1 MKLKKMM
8 KDNLNRTFKQIGVSV
23 LLASMTLAGAMN
35 VFAQSPADP
44 NKVLRYV
51 FPVAETGFDPAGT
64 HDLYSAHVH
73 NSIFEGLYT
82 YDYLASPAKLVPRTA
97 VALPEVSQD
106 GLTYT
111 FKVQKG
117 IYFAK
122 DPVFKGKQRELT
134 AQDYVYSYK
143 RLLDPSLRSP
153 NSWLLDGKIVGMDK
167 VLADAKKTGKFNY
180 DLPVEGL
187 KAIDRYTLVIKL
199 TQPDQNFPMLLA
211 HQPAG
216 AVAREVIEHYR
227 DKAGFA
233 MKNPVGTGPYV
244 LSKWVPGS
252 RIILK
257 ANPDFRGYVWNFK
270 ASTPEDQKIVDA
282 MKGKKMP
289 QIGVV
294 DIQVMEEGQSRW
306 LSFSKNETDLFVLDG
321 DLVVQAIQ
329 DGKLKPELVK
339 KGVQLSR
346 IIDPSIDYHY
356 WNMQNP
362 VVGGLTKDKI
372 ALRRAMAMAY
382 SADNQIKILSKGD
395 AQKIEYPIPYGIVG
409 YDPNYK
415 TSIPYSVKAA
425 NLLLDRY
432 NYKVGADGWRTM
444 PNGKPLLIEMTLSG
458 NTLKSQ
464 QGAEFWKKTLDS
476 IKIKM
481 TTKSMPFAE
490 ALKAEKQ
497 CKTMFKGSAWIAD
510 YPDADNFMQLFYG
523 KNINVTNN
531 GCIKIPEYDRLYE
544 QTQKMKPG
552 PERDALY
559 RKMARILEV
568 YMPVQIEST
577 RYRNALAQPRVIGF
591 KKHPIIP
598 SEWMYFDLKK

>member
-1 MKLKKMM
+1 MM
-8 KDNLNRTFKQIGVSV
+8 KDNVNRMLKQIGVSV
-23 LLASMTLAGAMN
+23 LLGSLCLTGAMN
-35 VFAQSPADP
+35 VFAKSPADP

-97 VALPEVSQD
+97 VALPQVSAD

-111 FKVQKG
+111 IKVQKG

-122 DPVFKGKQRELT
+122 DPAFNGKARELT

-153 NSWLLDGKIVGMDK
+153 NSWLLDAKVVGMDK
-167 VLADAKKTGKFNY
+167 VLEEAKKTGKFNY
-180 DLPVEGL
+180 DTPVAGL
-187 KAIDRYTLVIKL
+187 YAPDRYTLVIKL

-216 AVAREVIEHYR
+216 AVAREVIEKYR

-257 ANPDFRGYVWNFK
+257 ANPDFRGYVWDFK

-289 QIGVV
+289 QIGVI

-306 LSFSKNETDLFVLDG
+306 LSFSKDETDLFVLDG
-321 DLVVQAIQ
+321 DLVVQAI
-329 DGKLKPELVK
+329 DKGKLKPELAK
-339 KGVQLSR
+339 KGIQLSR
-346 IIDPSIDYHY
+346 IVDPSIDYHY

-362 VVGGLTKDKI
+362 VVGGLSKDKI

-382 SADNQIKILSKGD
+382 SADNQIKIINKGD
-395 AQKIEYPIPYGIVG
+395 AQKIQYPIPEGIVG

-415 TSIPYSVKAA
+415 SSIPYSVKAA

-432 NYKVGADGWRTM
+432 NYKVGADGWRTL
-444 PNGKPLLIEMTLSG
+444 PNGKPLVIEMTLSG
-458 NTLKSQ
+458 NSARSQ

-476 IKIKM
+476 IKLKM

-497 CKTMFKGSAWIAD
+497 CQTMFKASAWIAD

-523 KNINVTNN
+523 KNIHVTNN
-531 GCIKIPEYDRLYE
+531 GCMKIPEYDRLYE

-559 RKMARILEV
+559 RQMARIMEV
-568 YMPVQIEST
+568 YMPVQMEGT

>member
-1 MKLKKMM
+1 MKMM
-8 KDNLNRTFKQIGVSV
+8 KDNLNRKLKQIGVSV
-23 LLASMTLAGAMN
+23 LLGSMFLTGTMN
-35 VFAQSPADP
+35 VFAKSPADP

-82 YDYLASPAKLVPRTA
+82 YDYLASPAKLTTRTA
-97 VALPEVSQD
+97 VAMPDVSKD
-106 GLTYT
+106 GLVYT

-122 DPVFKGKQRELT
+122 DPVFKGKPRELT

-153 NSWLLDGKIVGMDK
+153 NSWLFDDKIVGMDK
-167 VLADAKKTGKFNY
+167 VLAQAKKNGKFNY
-180 DLPVEGL
+180 DMPVEGL
-187 KAIDRYTLVIKL
+187 YAPDRYTLVIKL
-199 TQPDQNFPMLLA
+199 KQPDQNFPMLLA

-233 MKNPVGTGPYV
+233 MANPVGTGPYV
-244 LSKWVPGS
+244 LSKWTPGS

-257 ANPDFRGYVWNFK
+257 ANPDFRGYVWDFK
-270 ASTPEDQKIVDA
+270 ASSPEDQKIVNA

-306 LSFSKNETDLFVLDG
+306 LSFSKDETDLFVLDG
-321 DLVVQAIQ
+321 ELTVQAIQ
-329 DGKLKPELVK
+329 DGKLKPELAK

-346 IIDPSIDYHY
+346 IVDPSIDYHY

-382 SADNQIKILSKGD
+382 SADNQIKILLKGD
-395 AQKIEYPIPYGIVG
+395 AQKLQYPIPYGIVG

-415 TSIPYSVKAA
+415 TSIPHSVKAA

-432 NYKVGADGWRTM
+432 NYKVGADGWRTL
-444 PNGKPLLIEMTLSG
+444 PDGKPLVIEMTLSG

-464 QGAEFWKKTLDS
+464 QGAEFWKKTLDN

-510 YPDADNFMQLFYG
+510 YPDADNFMQLFYS
-523 KNINVTNN
+523 KNIHVTNN
-531 GCIKIPEYDRLYE
+531 GCMKIPEFDRLYE
-544 QTQKMKPG
+544 QTQKMNPG

-568 YMPVQIEST
+568 YMPVQMEST

-598 SEWMYFDLKK
+598 SEWMYFDIKK

>member
-1 MKLKKMM
+1 MKMM
-8 KDNLNRTFKQIGVSV
+8 KDNLNRKLKQIGVSV
-23 LLASMTLAGAMN
+23 LLGSLFLTGTMN
-35 VFAQSPADP
+35 VFAKSPADP

-82 YDYLASPAKLVPRTA
+82 YDYLASPAKLTTRTA
-97 VALPEVSQD
+97 VAMPEVSKD

-111 FKVQKG
+111 FKIQKG

-122 DPVFKGKQRELT
+122 DPVFKGKPRELT

-153 NSWLLDGKIVGMDK
+153 NSWLLDDKIVGMDK
-167 VLADAKKTGKFNY
+167 VLAQAKKTGKFNY
-180 DLPVEGL
+180 DMPVEGL
-187 KAIDRYTLVIKL
+187 YAPDRYTLVIKL
-199 TQPDQNFPMLLA
+199 KQPDQNFPMLLA

-233 MKNPVGTGPYV
+233 MANPVGTGPYV
-244 LSKWVPGS
+244 LAKWTPGS

-257 ANPDFRGYVWNFK
+257 ANPDFRGYVWDFK
-270 ASTPEDQKIVDA
+270 ASSPEDQKIVNA

-306 LSFSKNETDLFVLDG
+306 LSFSKDETDLFVLDG
-321 DLVVQAIQ
+321 ELTVQAIQ
-329 DGKLKPELVK
+329 DGKLKPELAK
-339 KGVQLSR
+339 KGIQLSR
-346 IIDPSIDYHY
+346 IVDPSIDYHY

-382 SADNQIKILSKGD
+382 SADNQIKILLKGD
-395 AQKIEYPIPYGIVG
+395 AQKLQYPIPYGIVG
-409 YDPNYK
+409 HDPNYK

-432 NYKVGADGWRTM
+432 NYKVGADGWRTL
-444 PNGKPLLIEMTLSG
+444 PNGKPLVIEMTLSG

-464 QGAEFWKKTLDS
+464 QGAEFWKKTLDN

-510 YPDADNFMQLFYG
+510 YPDADNFMQLFYS
-523 KNINVTNN
+523 KNIHVTNN
-531 GCIKIPEYDRLYE
+531 GCMKIPEFDRLYE
-544 QTQKMKPG
+544 QTQKMNPG

-559 RKMARILEV
+559 HKMARILEV
-568 YMPVQIEST
+568 YMPVQMEST

-598 SEWMYFDLKK
+598 SEWMYFDIKK